1 MSVKME
7 ESEPKTLDV
16 NLDNAYKGEA
26 VGLRDQDHLL
36 HYGFNKRDRHEQNL
50 FGKKRFKKIF
60 FYKI

>member
-50 FGKKRFKKIF
+50 FGKKKI
-60 FYKI
+60 